1 MLHSAEQTVSW
12 HNKIIAA
19 DTIIFSIIPR
29 EMKFSYLTNAPVLI
43 CFIADNSLHWLSRK
57 DASSEFNWLFLIRQL
72 FHYLD
77 VWKGPWGSQFDQYMV
92 LSELLMGSFS
102 EMWRPVYFQQLSA
115 PALKEWF
122 VKFQKTGPESVIVCP
137 FSYQQCKPLNGQVT
151 FPSLSTLPMCAVKS
165 FYKCCSFGW
174 STLRKL
180 IQKLI
185 TLT

>member
-12 HNKIIAA
+12 HNKIFAA

-29 EMKFSYLTNAPVLI
+29 EVFIFDKCTSTNI

-57 DASSEFNWLFLIRQL
+57 DATSEFNWLFLIRQL

-77 VWKGPWGSQFDQYMV
+77 VWKGPWGSQFDQYVV

-102 EMWRPVYFQQLSA
+102 EMWRPVYFQQLSV

-122 VKFQKTGPESVIVCP
+122 VKVQKTGPESVIVCP

-151 FPSLSTLPMCAVKS
+151 LFQAFQLYLCVQLNLFISVAVLA
-165 FYKCCSFGW
+165 GALW
-174 STLRKL
+174 GN
-180 IQKLI
+180 
-185 TLT
+185 